1 LKKSSAKN
9 FCEAGVARAI
19 SYARRRGVLQK
30 RAFFLCSLASNRQ
43 SRFKHGM
50 IIDHVLGVQQSL
62 TGKRWVWRG
71 QDEER
76 IGLGIAQQLGVPELM
91 GRLLAARGVSA
102 AHAPDYLDPT
112 LRAMLPDPSSII
124 DMDAAA
130 SRMADAVMGAECVG
144 VFGDYDV
151 DGACSS
157 AIMVTVLRQL
167 GCEVLHHVPDR
178 MLEGYGP
185 NSNALRGMAE
195 RGARL
200 LICVDCG
207 TGADA
212 AFAPL
217 HNMADVLVFDH
228 HKAEGPPAK
237 IRATVNPNRLDC
249 SSGLNSICATAVA
262 FIACIALL
270 RALRKRGFFEGK
282 AEPDLR
288 EFLDLV
294 ALATICDVMPLTGL
308 NRALVSQGLKVMA
321 KRARPGI
328 AALLEVAKLS
338 EAPTA
343 MHCGFALGPRI
354 NASGRIAESDMGLRL
369 LLAEAPEDAAALAQ
383 TLDQVN
389 RQRQAVEA
397 AIMGEA
403 MAQAEAQV
411 AAGHAVILLA
421 QAGWHPGVVGIVAG
435 RVKEKFNRPAL
446 VAGIAEGLAKGSGRS
461 VPGLD
466 LGAAVISARQMGLLA
481 TGGGHAMAAGFSL
494 KESGLPAL
502 HGFLNERLVS
512 AAELPSA
519 AELALEGV
527 LAPGG
532 ADAALAQMVARLGPF
547 GTGNAEPMFVLPRA
561 LIVKT
566 DRIGKDGNTI
576 RAMVEGEGGGR
587 LKALLFRAKD
597 GPLAEALCRAGG
609 APLHLAGHLRAESW
623 QGRVSAGFFVAD
635 AAPA

>member
-1 LKKSSAKN
+1 MDDHAY
-9 FCEAGVARAI
+9 GVR
-19 SYARRRGVLQK
+19 
-30 RAFFLCSLASNRQ
+30 
-43 SRFKHGM
+43 
-50 IIDHVLGVQQSL
+50 QSL
-62 TGKRWVWRG
+62 TGRRWVWRTG
-71 QDEER
+71 SEER
-76 IGLGIAQQLGVPELM
+76 LGQGIAQALGVPELM

-102 AHAPDYLDPT
+102 VHAPDFLDPT
-112 LRAMLPDPSSII
+112 LRAMLPDPSSIV
-124 DMDAAA
+124 DMDVAAA
-130 SRMADAVMGAECVG
+130 RLADAVMAGECVG

-167 GCEVLHHVPDR
+167 GCKMLYHVPDR

-200 LICVDCG
+200 LVCVDCG
-207 TGADA
+207 TSAHE

-217 HNMADVLVFDH
+217 HNVADVLVFDH
-228 HKAEGPPAK
+228 HKAEGPPAR

-249 SSGLNSICATAVA
+249 SSGLTTICATAVA
-262 FIACIALL
+262 FITCIALL
-270 RALRKRGFFEGK
+270 RTLRRRGFFEVR

-288 EFLDLV
+288 ELLDLV

-308 NRALVSQGLKVMA
+308 NRALVTQGLRVMA

-328 AALLEVAKLS
+328 AALLEVAKLT
-338 EAPTA
+338 EAPTP

-369 LLAEAPEDAAALAQ
+369 LLAEDAEAATVLAQ
-383 TLDQVN
+383 ALDGVN

-403 MAQAEAQV
+403 MAQAESQV

-421 QAGWHPGVVGIVAG
+421 QEGWHPGVVGIVAG

-446 VAGIAEGLAKGSGRS
+446 VAGIIDGLAKGSGRS

-466 LGAAVISARQMGLLA
+466 LGAAVIAARQIGLLA
-481 TGGGHAMAAGFSL
+481 TGGGHAMAAGFSAP
-494 KESGLPAL
+494 EAAL
-502 HGFLNERLVS
+502 AELHVFLNERLVS
-512 AAELPSA
+512 AAELPGA
-519 AELALEGV
+519 TELTLEGV
-527 LAPGG
+527 LAVSG

-547 GTGNAEPMFVLPRA
+547 GTGNAEPIFVLPRA
-561 LIVKT
+561 RVVKT

-609 APLHLAGHLRAESW
+609 APLHLAGYLRAETW
-623 QGRVSAGFFVAD
+623 QGRVSAGFFVTD